1 MARLKRVNPM
11 LSVAQKYVNQ
21 HVPELKD
28 VPLHGRS
35 LDGPPDAPRYT
46 VTAEECRADTCP
58 YGVSHET
65 AAAGKCPILECQL
78 RHSLRLL
85 LDQQGE
91 VVEDMR
97 SGIHWH

>member
-1 MARLKRVNPM
+1 MARPKRVNPM

-28 VPLHGRS
+28 VPLRVRS
-35 LDGPPDAPRYT
+35 LDGPPGAPRYT

-58 YGVSHET
+58 YGVSQET
-65 AAAGKCPILECQL
+65 AAAGNCPILKCQL

-85 LDQQGE
+85 LDRQGE
-91 VVEDMR
+91 VVEDVR
-97 SGIHWH
+97 SEIHWH